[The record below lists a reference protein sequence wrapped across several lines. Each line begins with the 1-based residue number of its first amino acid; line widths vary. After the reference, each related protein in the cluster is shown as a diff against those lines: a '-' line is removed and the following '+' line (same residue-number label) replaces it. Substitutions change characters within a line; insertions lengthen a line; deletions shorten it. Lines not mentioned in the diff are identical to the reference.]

1 MHVSVGRTTT
11 PRVVFLKCGQKLQKL
26 PSLSFWTR
34 RVGSTWVQTRG
45 VQVVTCIKA
54 SLPCDGLR
62 LRPPGG
68 GCCVLK
74 KSTMYHA
81 RLKPTACGKDI
92 ELKLAGLHSNL
103 TEGAPSQLHESVQFD
118 AHEAHPTY
126 TGASRAKFGHRRKT
140 PLWFCRTRAAA
151 RRVPQCSP
159 YSTEESKY
167 PHKTLHADGDD
178 TRITHNRD

>member
-45 VQVVTCIKA
+45 VQVVTSIKA

-118 AHEAHPTY
+118 AHEAHPTQ
-126 TGASRAKFGHRRKT
+126 GHHVQSLAIAAKPLFGSAEPEQQQDVSLNAVHTLPRNQSIHTKR
-140 PLWFCRTRAAA
+140 CMQMGMTR
-151 RRVPQCSP
+151 
-159 YSTEESKY
+159 E
-167 PHKTLHADGDD
+167 
-178 TRITHNRD
+178 